1 MSHII
6 KNEVIYSKYRVCIT
20 DLFYIGQDINNKC
33 FFLYSVMTRC
43 VFVIGLVENKRAIL
57 KRKHCSTL
65 KCTTS
70 VSIKN
75 NGLYCTMGLITSP
88 C

>member
-1 MSHII
+1 
-6 KNEVIYSKYRVCIT
+6 
-20 DLFYIGQDINNKC
+20 
-33 FFLYSVMTRC
+33 MTRC

-75 NGLYCTMGLITSP
+75 NGLYCTLGLINKNQSWLNEQNWQMSNQDNSQHHKNCLEST
-88 C
+88 